1 MGPALGVSIALKPKQ
16 AGSTVGPAGA
26 PAAATVPVWAL
37 HIPPEAKKE
46 YERGMEQLKAGR
58 AEKSLKH
65 LAAAARL
72 YPEYAGAYSAM
83 GTVSLKLGRQA
94 QAMAAYQKALEIDLN
109 LAEAAFGLG
118 ALLAAQQRYDEAER
132 HLLRARLLSAQNWR
146 VHFELGQLYW
156 RQGEWEES
164 EGSLRRAYN
173 LHQDYPRLHLLLIN
187 VLALQEKY
195 PQTLAAMNTFLAL
208 SRPLAD
214 HARDPACCHA
224 LRALGPPSRA
234 CYSLYCN
241 RSRICLHKACFRRQA
256 ASYSRRP
263 SPSLFWRS

>member
-208 SRPLAD
+208 FPQDDFAEQVSQK
-214 HARDPACCHA
+214 RDRLQTMLETLPAA
-224 LRALGPPSRA
+224 TP
-234 CYSLYCN
+234 
-241 RSRICLHKACFRRQA
+241 
-256 ASYSRRP
+256 
-263 SPSLFWRS
+263 